1 MNCIIIDIETRP
13 DPRIWDDPETVEEI
27 LEGIEAPSNYK
38 DPAKIESYATEKLAS
53 MKASAALDP
62 KVGKV
67 ACVGWQDLEWDD
79 ESVYSGS
86 IGRGVIVDE
95 DEATVLR
102 RTVGLLAS
110 IRGGAL
116 IGGYFLRDFDLPF
129 LTYRC
134 AVHEIALPDWWP
146 QRRDWN
152 RIVDPCDLFPRDQNG
167 SLDAHLRAM
176 GLPRKTMSGKE
187 SLALPLPELA
197 EYCANDVKVEAAL
210 IQRLRAHFPMLNPR
224 KKELSA

>member
-1 MNCIIIDIETRP
+1 MDCIIIDIETRP

-27 LEGIEAPSNYK
+27 LEGIEAPANYK
-38 DPAKIESYATEKLAS
+38 DPAKIESYATEKLAA
-53 MKASAALDP
+53 MKANAALDP

-67 ACVGWQDLEWDD
+67 ACVGLMPLDASHGEPTVL
-79 ESVYSGS
+79 VG
-86 IGRGVIVDE
+86 E
-95 DEATVLR
+95 DEYTVLR
-102 RTVGLLAS
+102 KFVLVLQAISPR
-110 IRGGAL
+110 GAL
-116 IGGYFLRDFDLPF
+116 LGGYFLRDFDLPF

-134 AVHEIALPDWWP
+134 AVHEIELPEWWP
-146 QRRDWN
+146 SRRDWT

-167 SLDAHLRAM
+167 SLQAHLRAM
-176 GLPRKTMSGKE
+176 DLPRKTMSGKE